1 MSGTRKERRGA
12 GRMTYALP
20 NKNRDISLWAN
31 NIANQVYYT
40 YMVDTTNELAAPRTF
55 GAQVAVKC

>member
-1 MSGTRKERRGA
+1 
-12 GRMTYALP
+12 MTYALP
-20 NKNRDISLWAN
+20 NKKRDISLWAN